1 MALELQAT
9 SPTQT
14 GCLGLTFTD
23 TTGIYN
29 VTTNPGGYGVPN
41 LRHTDVTEAT
51 ISIYTPNSTV
61 PYVITFAIT
70 SGTIDSAIIT
80 NPDGTTDDITTEVVT
95 DQGLTFPFST
105 NFSSDSLLID
115 ETWIGGTEDEAIT
128 DGVYTIVYEVTD
140 GAPESTYNT
149 TVYTLS
155 KCNATCCIT
164 KAYANLDS
172 DCGCDDSGLKVAQRA
187 NAFLNAAIS
196 AADLG
201 MMEAAQTDIEKALEI
216 CQGNCKSC

>member
-29 VTTNPGGYGVPN
+29 VTTNPGGYGAPN
-41 LRHTDVTEAT
+41 IDSTDITDAT

-61 PYVITFAIT
+61 PYIITFVITT
-70 SGTIDSAIIT
+70 GNIDSAIIT
-80 NPDGTTDDITTEVVT
+80 NPDGTTNNVTTNIVT
-95 DQGLTFPFST
+95 TQGLTFPFST
-105 NFSSDSLLID
+105 VLGSGSLAID
-115 ETWIGGTEDEAIT
+115 ETWIGGTEDEALT
-128 DGVYTIVYEVTD
+128 DGIYTIVYEVSD
-140 GAPESTYNT
+140 GSNEYNT